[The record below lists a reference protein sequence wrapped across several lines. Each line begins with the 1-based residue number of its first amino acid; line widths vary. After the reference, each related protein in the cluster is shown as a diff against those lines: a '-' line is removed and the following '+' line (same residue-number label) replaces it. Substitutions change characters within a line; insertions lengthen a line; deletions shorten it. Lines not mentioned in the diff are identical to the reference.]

1 MKKLGRKHYYKK
13 GTPLFEAWYANLNS
27 MEIETVRRAK
37 NFKTWDEPVEV
48 FNGEIISPLDFAISG
63 VVFNSAT
70 VALRSTAAL
79 IISMGIFLIT
89 GIGTPFLVFI

>member
-48 FNGEIISPLDFAISG
+48 FNFNGKTYTECGIDNFNGHFSNYRDQDALFG
-63 VVFNSAT
+63 VY
-70 VALRSTAAL
+70 LREVEDL
-79 IISMGIFLIT
+79 
-89 GIGTPFLVFI
+89 

>member
-1 MKKLGRKHYYKK
+1 MKKLGRKRYYKK

-48 FNGEIISPLDFAISG
+48 FNFNGKTYTECGIDNFNGHFSNYRDRDALFG
-63 VVFNSAT
+63 VY
-70 VALRSTAAL
+70 LREVEDL
-79 IISMGIFLIT
+79 
-89 GIGTPFLVFI
+89 

>member
-1 MKKLGRKHYYKK
+1 MKKLGRKRYYKK

-48 FNGEIISPLDFAISG
+48 FNFNGKTYTEFGTRRTSG
-63 VVFNSAT
+63 TQAGVDWV
-70 VALRSTAAL
+70 
-79 IISMGIFLIT
+79 
-89 GIGTPFLVFI
+89 

>member
-37 NFKTWDEPVEV
+37 NFKTWDEP
-48 FNGEIISPLDFAISG
+48 
-63 VVFNSAT
+63 
-70 VALRSTAAL
+70 R
-79 IISMGIFLIT
+79 
-89 GIGTPFLVFI
+89 